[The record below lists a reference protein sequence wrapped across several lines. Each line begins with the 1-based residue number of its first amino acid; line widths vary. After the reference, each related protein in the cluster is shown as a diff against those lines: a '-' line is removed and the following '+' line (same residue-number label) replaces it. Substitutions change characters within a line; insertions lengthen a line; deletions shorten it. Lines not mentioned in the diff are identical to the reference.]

1 MSKLIEDR
9 VEEILENKV
18 EELIK
23 NRAEEVYKETMERVE
38 KETAAR
44 VEKETIISN
53 VLGMLKLGK
62 LTLEE
67 ISQISHLSIGEI
79 RRISEG
85 YAV

>member
-1 MSKLIEDR
+1 
-9 VEEILENKV
+9 
-18 EELIK
+18 
-23 NRAEEVYKETMERVE
+23 MERVE